1 LYVATA
7 AKLIF
12 FSGSS
17 AYYLGREKARRIA
30 AAPAMPDPGVKQMR
44 AAIRYCALCWMP
56 GADDSFMV
64 SPFMKSLLHLGRGV
78 TVVLVCAMLIGCF
91 SYTREVDT
99 HPTPEVVQPT
109 LSSGQT
115 TTTTT
120 TDETPVQ
127 KQKTTT
133 WGNGGTVQS
142 QTTTTTD
149 GVQKQTTTNWD
160 NDAVQKQT
168 TTTYPSP

>member
-1 LYVATA
+1 MLD
-7 AKLIF
+7 
-12 FSGSS
+12 
-17 AYYLGREKARRIA
+17 ARR
-30 AAPAMPDPGVKQMR
+30 
-44 AAIRYCALCWMP
+44 
-56 GADDSFMV
+56 ADDSLIMRA
-64 SPFMKSLLHLGRGV
+64 SPFMKSLLPFGRGV
-78 TVVLVCAMLIGCF
+78 IVVLACTLIGCF

-99 HPTPEVVQPT
+99 HSTPEVVQPMP
-109 LSSGQT
+109 SSSQT

-120 TDETPVQ
+120 TDETPVH

-160 NDAVQKQT
+160 NGAVQKQT